1 MENTQI
7 PTEPPPLKPMD
18 DLSSVLNA
26 TSDIP
31 PKRNG
36 GKKFI
41 IPIVFLALIAAIVVP
56 AVMKTQTITGEAA
69 GEKCMPITKV
79 MINPG
84 QINTYTNYPPT
95 NLSVLA
101 YDYYNKPVWQGVQ
114 YEWGMSSTRGIGTV
128 KARHDLATFI
138 PSRPGTGDLYV
149 KTKNKCT
156 TKPVIGSIRVDVK
169 LGILTTPPVKPKQ

>member
-1 MENTQI
+1 MENIQI
-7 PTEPPPLKPMD
+7 PAEPPPLKPMD
-18 DLSSVLNA
+18 DLSSVQDA

-31 PKRNG
+31 THRKS

-41 IPIVFLALIAAIVVP
+41 IPIILLALIVAIVVP

-69 GEKCMPITKV
+69 GGKCMPITKV

-101 YDYYNKPVWQGVQ
+101 YDYYDKPVWQGVQ
-114 YEWGMSSTRGIGTV
+114 YEWGMSSTNGIGTV
-128 KARHDLATFI
+128 KAKHDLASFI
-138 PSRPGTGDLYV
+138 PTRPGTGDLYV

-156 TKPVIGSIRVDVK
+156 TKPVIGSIKVDVK
-169 LGILTTPPVKPKQ
+169 MGILTTPPVKPRR